1 MVCFMDQRLAQD
13 GVSVAKPIAH
23 QFLTKNREMLKAE
36 PMRVI
41 QLVVALAQ
49 RSVM

>member
-1 MVCFMDQRLAQD
+1 MVCFLDQRLAQD

-36 PMRVI
+36 PMRAMKMG
-41 QLVVALAQ
+41 VALAQ